1 MKEDKDIIGRL
12 LRLLEEGGVSKLSAE
27 QSANLEAFVGE
38 VVLWS
43 GKIHLLGKRD
53 LRRTLENQVL
63 DSFMLLEH
71 AERSGTLPR
80 EKRIRVADVGSGAGF
95 PGVIWKIARPAFEI
109 TLFERKRKP
118 FLFLERVIALLGME
132 GLEAIG
138 GDAAKDGR
146 RSYYDIVISKAAG
159 RLGDMLPVARRLLGP
174 GGAYVTV
181 KGAGWEKEALG
192 AGQEAIPLEAS
203 IEFPGGR
210 GSMLIFRENAN

>member
-1 MKEDKDIIGRL
+1 MKEDKDIIERV

-27 QSANLEAFVGE
+27 QAANLEAFVRE

-53 LRRTLENQVL
+53 MRRTLENQVL
-63 DSFMLLEH
+63 DSFLLLEH
-71 AERSGTLPR
+71 AERSGALPS

-118 FLFLERVIALLGME
+118 VLFLERVIALLGME

-146 RSYYDIVISKAAG
+146 RS
-159 RLGDMLPVARRLLGP
+159 
-174 GGAYVTV
+174 
-181 KGAGWEKEALG
+181 
-192 AGQEAIPLEAS
+192 
-203 IEFPGGR
+203 
-210 GSMLIFRENAN
+210 